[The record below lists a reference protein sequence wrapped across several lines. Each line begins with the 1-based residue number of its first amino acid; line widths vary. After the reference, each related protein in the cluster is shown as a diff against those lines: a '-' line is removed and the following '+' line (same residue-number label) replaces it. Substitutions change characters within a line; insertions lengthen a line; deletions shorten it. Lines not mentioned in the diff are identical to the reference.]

1 MIVKSMSRRSG
12 AGQLIK
18 YLFNDTSRL
27 VAEDKNP
34 VLIKKNVRSNS
45 MEEWI
50 KEFKE
55 NESLRIN
62 NRSDNVKLF
71 HTVLSFSN
79 KDKGVITEQML
90 NDIAKQYMKLRGGDS
105 MYIGAVHYEKDHT
118 HIHLVQSGTK
128 YRTGES
134 NRISREEFKHLKL
147 ALQSYQQEKY
157 PELINSLPEHGK
169 GEIYMANP
177 SLDLRGGRTSKKQ
190 ELINRIKSASVNAT
204 SLESVLE
211 ELKQAGHEPYYR
223 GGKLTGIKFAGE
235 QKFRFSKLGI
245 DTEALI
251 PKLVAPTVEEAIQTP
266 PEPTTEIQ
274 ELEAL
279 QQLRKR
285 KNPERI
291 IDQETTT
298 TPPSQVQPTKAE
310 SDRER

>member
-1 MIVKSMSRRSG
+1 MSRRSG

-34 VLIKKNVRSNS
+34 VLIKKNLRSNS

-105 MYIGAVHYEKDHT
+105 MYIGAVHYEKEHT

-134 NRISREEFKHLKL
+134 NRISREEFKHIKL

-169 GEIYMANP
+169 SEVYMASP
-177 SLDLRGGRTSKKQ
+177 SLDLRGGRASKKQ
-190 ELINRIKSASVNAT
+190 ELIDLIKSASVNAT

-235 QKFRFSKLGI
+235 QKFRFSKLGV
-245 DTEALI
+245 DTDALV
-251 PKLVAPTVEEAIQTP
+251 PQMVAPTIEDVIQP
-266 PEPTTEIQ
+266 SEPSIEIQ

-291 IDQETTT
+291 IEQETTT
-298 TPPSQVQPTKAE
+298 TSPSKAQPTKAE